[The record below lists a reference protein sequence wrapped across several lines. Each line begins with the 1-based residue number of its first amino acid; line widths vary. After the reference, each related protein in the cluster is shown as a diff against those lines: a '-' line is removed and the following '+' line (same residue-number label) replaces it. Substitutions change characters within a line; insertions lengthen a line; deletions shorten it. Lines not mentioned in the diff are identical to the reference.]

1 MGDDPQTHVVNSRST
16 TDLVEYLE
24 EKAWTKVVNRKKSR
38 KRFK

>member
-24 EKAWTKVVNRKKSR
+24 EKAGQK
-38 KRFK
+38 